1 MTTVNTAVVA
11 PIVNAS
17 VAITTRLNIG
27 ARCRRRAAYLT
38 SCQSRVIRISF
49 GAEGC
54 EWYHARRRR
63 RRSSARRRIAAVMV
77 SAINRPH
84 AYATPVGPSRWR
96 SRARHSRQAASSATP
111 GRRDPVEP
119 RPSAGD
125 RRVIRRLDLGDQF
138 HVGEAAERAI
148 EHPRPQTH
156 AAAGALEHVV
166 HDRQAVQVA
175 IGKREKD
182 LEPVRLQG
190 NGRRELPG
198 EGRQFIPIGIDMPL
212 GCGARREG

>member
-1 MTTVNTAVVA
+1 
-11 PIVNAS
+11 
-17 VAITTRLNIG
+17 
-27 ARCRRRAAYLT
+27 
-38 SCQSRVIRISF
+38 
-49 GAEGC
+49 
-54 EWYHARRRR
+54 
-63 RRSSARRRIAAVMV
+63 MV

-190 NGRRELPG
+190 ERATRASWGGAPIYTYRYRHAPWMRRAP
-198 EGRQFIPIGIDMPL
+198 EGLNLRGQ
-212 GCGARREG
+212 